1 MEKKSLLLLA
11 LCPAFAFG
19 QDLIVK
25 KDGDVIQAKV
35 LKVGTAEV
43 EYKKW
48 NNQDGPL
55 YSIEVSNI
63 LSINYENGEKEK
75 FANVSSTTAQTASA
89 QPASAVPTEIAV
101 KPAADNAKLLE
112 LYNNQT
118 VVPKKPKPK
127 DKKAERIVPVWGI
140 SGNSVLSDE
149 NVTVSFK
156 VIYDWPESRKR
167 RDVKGYVVQVQ
178 NKTDKNIYI
187 DLANSFKVDD
197 QGLSTPYFNNKTITT
212 NTNSGSGAG
221 LNVGAVTGALGVGGV
236 IGTLAGGVNVGG
248 GSSAGTSVTEGQERI
263 LVIPPHATALL
274 PLEKEVYGK
283 DILEIPEKFICPDF
297 PDGGLPVNIGEFKVL
312 YDENNSIAKSR
323 RIITYSTVSDFS
335 TYSRLNIELYVRAAL
350 GLYYTL
356 WTEPKLGLR
365 INDYDLTATNWD
377 YLILSSFGD
386 ILNLKNE

>member
-1 MEKKSLLLLA
+1 MEKRSLLLLA

-89 QPASAVPTEIAV
+89 QSASAVPTEIAV

-127 DKKAERIVPVWGI
+127 DKQANRIVPVWGI
-140 SGNSVLSDE
+140 SGSSVLSDE
-149 NVTVSFK
+149 NITVSFK
-156 VIYDWPESRKR
+156 SIYDWPKSRKSR
-167 RDVKGYVVQVQ
+167 NVKGYVVQVQ

-248 GSSAGTSVTEGQERI
+248 GSSTGTSVTEGQERI
-263 LVIPPHATALL
+263 LVIPPHAKASL
-274 PLEKEVYGK
+274 PLEKEVDGK
-283 DILEIPEKFICPDF
+283 YIDELPEKLTFPDL
-297 PDGGLPVNIGEFKVL
+297 PDGGFPISVEEFKVL
-312 YDENNSIAKSR
+312 YDENNSITKTR

-335 TYSRLNIELYVRAAL
+335 TYSRLNIELYMKSVLGISYSAL
-350 GLYYTL
+350 
-356 WTEPKLGLR
+356 PN
-365 INDYDLTATNWD
+365 INDYALTATNWD
-377 YLILSSFGD
+377 YLLLSPYND
-386 ILNLKNE
+386 IFNVKNE

>member
-75 FANVSSTTAQTASA
+75 FANVSSTTSQTASA
-89 QPASAVPTEIAV
+89 QSASAVPTEIAV

-127 DKKAERIVPVWGI
+127 DKLAELIIPIWGI
-140 SGNSVLSDE
+140 SGSSVLSDE

-156 VIYDWPESRKR
+156 IMYDSGSYKNREIR
-167 RDVKGYVVQVQ
+167 GYVVQIQ
-178 NKTDKNIYI
+178 NKTDRNIYI
-187 DLANSFKVDD
+187 DLANSFKVDV
-197 QGLSTPYFNNKTITT
+197 QGLSTPYFSNRTITT
-212 NTNSGSGAG
+212 NANSGSGAG
-221 LNVGAVTGALGVGGV
+221 LNVGAVTNALGVGGV
-236 IGTLAGGVNVGG
+236 LGTLAGGVNVGG
-248 GSSAGTSVTEGQERI
+248 GSSSGTSVTETQERI
-263 LVIPPHATALL
+263 LVIPPHAMNSL
-274 PLEKEVYGK
+274 PLEKKVDGK
-283 DILEIPEKFICPDF
+283 DIEEIPEDLAIQEL
-297 PDGGLPVNIGEFKVL
+297 PDGSIPVNVEEFKVL
-312 YDENNSIAKSR
+312 YDENNSFAKLR
-323 RIITYSTVSDFS
+323 RIITYSTVPDFS
-335 TYSRLNIELYVRAAL
+335 TYSRLNIEFYVRSVL
-350 GLYYTL
+350 GA
-356 WTEPKLGLR
+356 
-365 INDYDLTATNWD
+365 INNKWKYPFYRFYLNDNDINATNWD
-377 YLILSSFGD
+377 YLLLPSYSVIY
-386 ILNLKNE
+386 NYKNE

>member
-75 FANVSSTTAQTASA
+75 FANVSATTAQTASA
-89 QPASAVPTEIAV
+89 QSASAVPTEIAV

-118 VVPKKPKPK
+118 VMPKKPKPK
-127 DKKAERIVPVWGI
+127 DKLAKNAFPIWGI
-140 SGNSVLSDE
+140 KKNSVLSDE
-149 NVTVSFK
+149 NVTVYF
-156 VIYDWPESRKR
+156 ER
-167 RDVKGYVVQVQ
+167 RYEENKYVEYNNVAGYVVNVR
-178 NKTDKNIYI
+178 NKTDRNIYI

-197 QGLSTPYFNNKTITT
+197 QGMSTPYFNNKTITT

-248 GSSAGTSVTEGQERI
+248 GSSAGVSVTEGQERI
-263 LVIPPHATALL
+263 LVIPPHAMASL
-274 PLEKEVYGK
+274 PLEKIVDGK
-283 DILEIPEKFICPDF
+283 KIKEIPEKLFLKY
-297 PDGGLPVNIGEFKVL
+297 LPVGNIAIKLHEFKVL
-312 YDENNSIAKSR
+312 FNDDNAYATNK
-323 RIITYSTVSDFS
+323 RIITYSTTPDFS
-335 TYSRLNIELYVRAAL
+335 TYSRLNIEFYFRAVL
-350 GLYYTL
+350 GVYYSSL
-356 WTEPKLGLR
+356 K
-365 INDYDLTATNWD
+365 YLTSNENEMKATNWN
-377 YLILSSFGD
+377 YLLIGKE
-386 ILNLKNE
+386 IGTGH

>member
-89 QPASAVPTEIAV
+89 QSASAVPTEIAV

-127 DKKAERIVPVWGI
+127 DKQSNRIVPVWGI
-140 SGNSVLSDE
+140 SGSSVISDE
-149 NVTVSFK
+149 NITVSFK
-156 VIYDWPESRKR
+156 AIYDWPESRKSR
-167 RDVKGYVVQVQ
+167 NVKGYVVQVQ

-197 QGLSTPYFNNKTITT
+197 QGHSTPYFNNKTITT

-236 IGTLAGGVNVGG
+236 LGTLAGGVNVGG
-248 GSSAGTSVTEGQERI
+248 GSSAGTSVTEGLERI
-263 LVIPPHATALL
+263 LVIPPHAMASL
-274 PLEKEVYGK
+274 PLEKKVDGK
-283 DILEIPEKFICPDF
+283 DILEIPESFICHDLPA
-297 PDGGLPVNIGEFKVL
+297 GGFPVNIEEFKVL
-312 YDENNSIAKSR
+312 YDENNSIAKNR
-323 RIITYSTVSDFS
+323 RIITYSTVSDIS
-335 TYSRLNIELYVRAAL
+335 TYSRIDIELYLRAVL
-350 GLYYTL
+350 GLNFNVWGVPHIRFY
-356 WTEPKLGLR
+356 

-377 YLILSSFGD
+377 YLLLSSYDD
-386 ILNLKNE
+386 IFNVKNE